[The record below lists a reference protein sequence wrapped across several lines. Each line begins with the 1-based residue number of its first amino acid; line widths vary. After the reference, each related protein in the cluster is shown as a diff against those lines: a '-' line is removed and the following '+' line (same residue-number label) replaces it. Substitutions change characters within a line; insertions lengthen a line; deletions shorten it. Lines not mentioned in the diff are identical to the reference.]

1 MLGAVDLAAGSI
13 QISLKISAFR
23 AVQSIS
29 GSAVDALL
37 GADGGL
43 VAAQP
48 VQLAA
53 REIPVLPAVSD
64 APHLTVL
71 PAGQPDRDP
80 IAGLTSER
88 MRAILAQAAER
99 FDWVIVDTPPVGL
112 ISDARLL
119 AALADGV
126 LLVAGAG
133 STSYRLIEHAVEELG
148 RDRIIGAVLNRV
160 DAENIALSDYDNYYY
175 GHSGGTQS

>member
-71 PAGQPDRDP
+71 PGIDP
-80 IAGLTSER
+80 SFLR
-88 MRAILAQAAER
+88 CR
-99 FDWVIVDTPPVGL
+99 
-112 ISDARLL
+112 
-119 AALADGV
+119 
-126 LLVAGAG
+126 
-133 STSYRLIEHAVEELG
+133 RLILRERTQGTRERDSKGNGDDTSNQHASSFRHWLT
-148 RDRIIGAVLNRV
+148 D
-160 DAENIALSDYDNYYY
+160 
-175 GHSGGTQS
+175 